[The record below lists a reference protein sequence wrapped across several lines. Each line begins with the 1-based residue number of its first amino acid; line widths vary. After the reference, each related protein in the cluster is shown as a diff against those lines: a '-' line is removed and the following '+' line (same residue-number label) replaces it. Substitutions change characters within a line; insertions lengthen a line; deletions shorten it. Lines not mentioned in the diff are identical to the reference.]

1 MKNKLKKFLQNQY
14 GKLCLMM
21 ATITCTLVN
30 VAMAAEVSDTPST
43 ITSAFTTGFTQ
54 IVSDATGLIAGAVP
68 IAVGLAGTIFLV
80 RKAMSW
86 FKSIAK

>member
-1 MKNKLKKFLQNQY
+1 MQKLKKFFKRQY
-14 GKLCLMM
+14 AQFSLMCCLV
-21 ATITCTLVN
+21 TCMLMC
-30 VAMAAEVSDTPST
+30 VAMAAETPSTPST
-43 ITSAFTTGFTQ
+43 ITTAFQTGFTQ
-54 IVSDATGLIAGAVP
+54 IVSDATGLIAAAVP